1 MAKKAKTKAEIAH
14 HGKVSQLPCF
24 VYEHFPEYQ
33 EECGGRVEV
42 HHQTGQGRDHA
53 KVAALCTF
61 HHGPITP
68 LSIGCAVHKG
78 KKMFIKRYATEEEMV
93 RWTNEQV
100 GIFN

>member
-1 MAKKAKTKAEIAH
+1 MAKKAKTKADIAH
-14 HGKVSQLPCF
+14 HGKVAELPCY
-24 VYEHFPEYQ
+24 VWAHYPKYQ
-33 EECGGRVEV
+33 HECGGRLEI
-42 HHQTGQGRDHA
+42 HHQTQKGRDHML
-53 KVAALCTF
+53 VAPLCTH

-68 LSIGCAVHKG
+68 LPLGCAVHKG